1 MSTTAPRSA
10 TLARPFHF
18 TRTHIPTGKTS
29 VGDFNGTHAPCWSDD
44 NWRYTPIASLAR
56 SAVSLVERWNGQRPE
71 NTLWRYAL
79 ANSPAPAAS

>member
-1 MSTTAPRSA
+1 MSAIVSRSA

-18 TRTHIPTGKTS
+18 TRTHIPTGKTT
-29 VGDFNGTHAPCWSDD
+29 VGDFNGTHEPCWSDD

-79 ANSPAPAAS
+79 ANGPAPAAS